1 MHAAQNS
8 TPCITLSKSS
18 SKSGGRQSWLIMFGR
33 WRRFQASLARS
44 DGGVTLVL
52 AKLLFNRWRKNRLI
66 SSEVARDTSLSDL
79 LLPLLVMVYRTI

>member
-1 MHAAQNS
+1 
-8 TPCITLSKSS
+8 
-18 SKSGGRQSWLIMFGR
+18 MFGR

-52 AKLLFNRWRKNRLI
+52 PELLFNSNKVEKNRLI
-66 SSEVARDTSLSDL
+66 SSEVARDTSLSNL